1 MKKLWL
7 ATLLALVTSGAMAHE
22 VWLERDGKNAQMFFG
37 HWTRDMIE
45 NKDRLEMFKLDQ
57 LTPKNRVKKIE
68 RMEKSIKL
76 ELASEG
82 DVALTEVMKPRKSR
96 LTPEVV
102 QRIFLARTGRSE
114 TKNLLK
120 LDLVPSA
127 KDSNKMKVVF
137 DGKPLAKQMVK
148 LYGPHKWSKEF
159 RSDDEGMVILETPWK
174 GGYFVDVRYTEEV
187 KGEYEGV
194 AFESKGYLLTLT
206 FNVSEGIAWESAKK

>member
-1 MKKLWL
+1 MRKLWL
-7 ATLLALVTSGAMAHE
+7 TTLLVLVASGAMAHE

-37 HWTRDMIE
+37 HWTMDMTE

-57 LTPKNRVKKIE
+57 LAPKDRVKKVE

-96 LTPEVV
+96 LTPAVV
-102 QRIFLARTGRSE
+102 QRVFLARAGRSE

-127 KDSNKMKVVF
+127 KNSNKMKVIF
-137 DGKPLAKQMVK
+137 DGKPLAKQVVT
-148 LYGPHKWSKEF
+148 LYGPHKWSKNF
-159 RSDDEGMVILETPWK
+159 RSDDEGMVTLDTPWK
-174 GGYFVDVRYTEEV
+174 GNYFADVRYTEEV

-206 FNVSEGIAWESAKK
+206 FSVTEGIAWENAKK